1 MADIDSR
8 LRLQNLLKKAA
19 LVLLIGLGYAFFA
32 SVFHIALPC
41 PIHALTGLYCP
52 GCGVSRMC
60 LALLR
65 FDWMEAARYN
75 MGILVAAPFG
85 AAVFLSQAVGYVKT
99 GSTEMARWQK
109 VLLWG
114 MIAWLLLFTVFRNL
128 PAFSFLAPPE
138 L

>member
-32 SVFHIALPC
+32 SVFHIAIPC

-65 FDWMEAARYN
+65 FDWME
-75 MGILVAAPFG
+75 AAPFG

-114 MIAWLLLFTVFRNL
+114 MIAWLLLFTVLRNL